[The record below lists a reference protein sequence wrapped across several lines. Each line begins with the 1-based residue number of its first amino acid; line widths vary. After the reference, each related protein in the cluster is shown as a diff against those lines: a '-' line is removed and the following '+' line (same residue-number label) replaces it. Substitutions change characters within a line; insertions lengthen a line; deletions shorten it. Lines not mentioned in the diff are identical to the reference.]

1 MSFFSFCNSEGNR
14 LLLFYIKGLKVMD
27 ILVETSVIFFIIL
40 CESFVLLILMIGVC
54 VVAWDCF
61 VVVTPLL

>member
-54 VVAWDCF
+54 VVARDCF
-61 VVVTPLL
+61 IVVTPLL